1 MIRRFVI
8 SCTIACLP
16 IMAWQPAQAQAP
28 DSTQVEQLEKEVE
41 MLRSEVSD
49 LKSEIRD
56 SVGGGI
62 VLFLFAGFCALW
74 AQNSGRNPWLWFFL
88 GAFFNI
94 VTVIVLLNKNSNDR
108 KASAPSSS

>member
-8 SCTIACLP
+8 SFTLASLP
-16 IMAWQPAQAQAP
+16 IMACQPLKAQGP
-28 DSTQVEQLEKEVE
+28 DSTQVEQLEKEVK

-74 AQNSGRNPWLWFFL
+74 AQNTGRNPWLWFFL
-88 GAFFNI
+88 GACFSI
-94 VTVIVLLNKNSNDR
+94 ITVIVLLNKNSNDR